1 MGHWPD
7 QQVLT
12 FVEGLKGKM
21 FNNHCESAGIIC
33 VVRFYANVS
42 ILAKFTFT
50 DEILYI
56 QVDPLPLLFFY
67 LSTEARKGQK
77 I

>member
-1 MGHWPD
+1 MALVQVAMGRSYSEASPVGHWPD

-21 FNNHCESAGIIC
+21 FNNHCESAGIRC

-42 ILAKFTFT
+42 ILATFTFT
-50 DEILYI
+50 
-56 QVDPLPLLFFY
+56 
-67 LSTEARKGQK
+67 
-77 I
+77 

>member
-1 MGHWPD
+1 MALEVAMGQSYRTASPVGHWPE
-7 QQVLT
+7 QVLT

-21 FNNHCESAGIIC
+21 FNNDCESAGIRC

-50 DEILYI
+50 
-56 QVDPLPLLFFY
+56 Q
-67 LSTEARKGQK
+67 
-77 I
+77 